1 MRPFSRFASQ
11 AEVDAQY
18 DPMIGLEPAAVLRH
32 YRGKAQQ
39 ARETL
44 RCSLDVPYGPT
55 RAETLDIFPADKPGA
70 PVFVFFH
77 GGYWRSLSSKDFSGV
92 ALGLQV
98 RGVTTVVVDYALC
111 PFVRLDEITRQ
122 ARAAVAWVLRNIA
135 AHGGD
140 PARVAVGGHSAGG
153 HLGAMCLLT
162 EWDRDYGLPQD
173 PLRAAVLVSG
183 LYELEPLRWSFL
195 QPLLQL
201 DEGLVRSQSPL
212 LHVRACATPVWTT
225 WGVAETA
232 EFARQS
238 SAFHGAWTAAG
249 NASELSPQPGAN
261 HYTAIH
267 GFEDPAHP
275 LCDWLARRLS
285 A

>member
-55 RAETLDIFPADKPGA
+55 RAETLDIFPANKPGA

-92 ALGLQV
+92 ALGLQA

-212 LHVRACATPVWTT
+212 LHVRPCATPVWTT
-225 WGVAETA
+225 WGGAETA

-238 SAFHGAWTAAG
+238 GDFHGAWTAAG

-267 GFEDPAHP
+267 AFEDPAHP
-275 LCDWLARRLS
+275 LCDWLARRLG